1 MIVEEGYTD
10 FFGRYRQ
17 ASPQTKRAI
26 LDALGADDD
35 GAQRRLEPVY
45 VFPAAHP
52 PGIPGFSGER
62 LEPGYY
68 EHVFEGERTTLIAVP
83 PHAYVPQAL
92 DTRARWGIAAQ
103 LYSLRSAHNW
113 GIGDFG
119 DLARMADIAGDA
131 GAACL
136 ALNPLHALHLTNPRS
151 ASPYSPL
158 SRLFLSPLYID
169 VPAAARM
176 LGIDAA
182 GTAIT
187 QAELREL
194 REPRLV
200 NYEGVTYAKLRAL
213 RRLYNAANREGD
225 AYRRFRAYLAQG
237 GRRLHDLAVYQALME
252 FFKARNPDTWGWMQW
267 PQEFQR
273 PEGAAVRAHAAQHVR
288 HVEFY
293 AFLQWLADEQLANA
307 AQRASRMPIGL
318 YRDLAVGVD
327 AGSADVWMDRQAF
340 CLGIAVGA
348 PPDPMNE
355 QGQNWGLPPL
365 NPRMLRR
372 RAYAPFIE
380 LLRANMRHARALRI
394 DHVMGLMRLFCIPA
408 GMPSSEGTY
417 LHYPFEEMTGILAL
431 ESVLNRCMIV
441 GEDLGT
447 VPEGF
452 RERMAAARVFSCRV
466 LYFEDDPQRY
476 PKDAVASTGTHD
488 LPPLRRY
495 WEKNGRL
502 PEDADDDVVLQLVTE
517 TYRRLGHST
526 ALLVLAQLEDMLL
539 QREQVNTPGTFDEV
553 PNWQHKIPA
562 ALEDLPGDRR
572 FAAVAAALR
581 ETRCASG

>member
-1 MIVEEGYTD
+1 MSIDPGYTD
-10 FFGRYRQ
+10 FFGRYRE
-17 ASPQTKRAI
+17 ASPQTKHAI
-26 LDALGADDD
+26 LQALGPDDD
-35 GAQRRLEPVY
+35 GAARVLEPVY
-45 VFPAAHP
+45 VFAAAHP
-52 PGIPGFSGER
+52 PPIPGFTGER

-68 EHVFEGERTTLIAVP
+68 DHTFGGERTTLIAVP
-83 PHAYVPQAL
+83 PHAYVPQEL
-92 DTRARWGIAAQ
+92 ESCARWGIAAQ

-119 DLARMADIAGDA
+119 DLARMTDVARDA

-136 ALNPLHALHLTNPRS
+136 SLNPLHALHLTNPRS

-158 SRLFLSPLYID
+158 SRLFLNALYID

-176 LGIDAA
+176 LGTHADEAQTETPA
-182 GTAIT
+182 LH
-187 QAELREL
+187 ELRE
-194 REPRLV
+194 RDLV
-200 NYEGVTYAKLRAL
+200 DYEGVTYVKLRAL
-213 RRLYNAANREGD
+213 RRLYNGVSRESE
-225 AYRRFRAYLAQG
+225 AYGRFRAFLTRG
-237 GRRLHDLAVYQALME
+237 GQRLRQLAVYQALME
-252 FFKARNPDTWGWMQW
+252 FFKARNPDTYGWMQW

-273 PEGAAVRAHAAQHVR
+273 PGSAAVQAHAEQHAR

-293 AFLQWLADEQLANA
+293 AFLQWLADEQLAA
-307 AQRASRMPIGL
+307 AAHRASGMAIGL

-327 AGSADVWMDRQAF
+327 AGSADVWMDREAF

-355 QGQNWGLPPL
+355 QGQNWGLPPI
-365 NPRMLRR
+365 NPRVLRR

-380 LLRANMRHARALRI
+380 LLRANMRHAGALRI

-417 LHYPFEEMTGILAL
+417 LHYPFEEMTGVLAL
-431 ESVLNRCMIV
+431 ESVRNRCMIV

-447 VPEGF
+447 VPDGF
-452 RERMAAARVFSCRV
+452 REAMAAARVFSCRV

-502 PEDADDDVVLQLVTE
+502 PEDADDDAVLQLVTE

-526 ALLVLAQLEDMLL
+526 ALLVLAQIEDMLL

-553 PNWQHKIPA
+553 PNWQHKIPVA
-562 ALEDLPGDRR
+562 VENLADDPR
-572 FAAVAAALR
+572 FRSVAAALR
-581 ETRCASG
+581 EARGGS